1 MDLNFSSRRRPV
13 TIRFSEKEIKLL
25 KKMTGLKT
33 TTGAVHKLIQ
43 DELERQNQIELG
55 RKIYGKMKPSDFNAR
70 LI

>member
-1 MDLNFSSRRRPV
+1 
-13 TIRFSEKEIKLL
+13 
-25 KKMTGLKT
+25 MTGLKT

-55 RKIYGKMKPSDFNAR
+55 RKIYGKMKPSDFDAR

>member
-1 MDLNFSSRRRPV
+1 MDLNLSSRRRPV

-55 RKIYGKMKPSDFNAR
+55 RKIYGKMKPSDFDAR